1 MSGEKIIGGHIEC
14 GGKGVQIGVHEGL
27 QVRVG

>member
-1 MSGEKIIGGHIEC
+1 MSGEQVVGCHIEC
-14 GGKGVQIGVHEGL
+14 GSEGVQIGVHEGL